1 MKYRDRIIDYFD
13 NIQEGTIVSAN
24 EMYGNGFE
32 KMSQEA
38 FFRAVERLSDEGM
51 IVRVGKGLYI
61 RKEDKD
67 KNRAEILLNYFF
79 GEDNSRGM
87 FTGLHLYN
95 KYSLTSVKS
104 DSVKLY
110 LDVCRGNVCH
120 IGNITARRPGVE
132 LNFENTRVIEALEI
146 LQNYS
151 EIPELDK
158 TKFARYAKQFARG
171 YNDEAAVTVIH
182 SMKYK
187 KRTIAFMKKI
197 LDTYKVTNTLSQFL
211 SNASHYKIPTFF
223 KLAR

>member
-104 DSVKLY
+104 DSVELY
-110 LDVCRGNVCH
+110 SDVCRGNVCH

-158 TKFARYAKQFARG
+158 TKFARYAKQFSKN
-171 YNDEAAVTVIH
+171 YNDEAAVYVLNN
-182 SMKYK
+182 MRYK
-187 KRTIAFMKKI
+187 KKTIAFMKKI
-197 LDTYKVTNTLSQFL
+197 LDM
-211 SNASHYKIPTFF
+211 YKIPNSLQNFLSCTS
-223 KLAR
+223 KYKVPPVLRVAR

>member
-1 MKYRDRIIDYFD
+1 M
-13 NIQEGTIVSAN
+13 SAN

-67 KNRAEILLNYFF
+67 KNRTEILLNYFF

-104 DSVKLY
+104 DSVELY
-110 LDVCRGNVCH
+110 SDVCRGNY
-120 IGNITARRPGVE
+120 G
-132 LNFENTRVIEALEI
+132 
-146 LQNYS
+146 
-151 EIPELDK
+151 
-158 TKFARYAKQFARG
+158 
-171 YNDEAAVTVIH
+171 
-182 SMKYK
+182 
-187 KRTIAFMKKI
+187 
-197 LDTYKVTNTLSQFL
+197 
-211 SNASHYKIPTFF
+211 
-223 KLAR
+223 